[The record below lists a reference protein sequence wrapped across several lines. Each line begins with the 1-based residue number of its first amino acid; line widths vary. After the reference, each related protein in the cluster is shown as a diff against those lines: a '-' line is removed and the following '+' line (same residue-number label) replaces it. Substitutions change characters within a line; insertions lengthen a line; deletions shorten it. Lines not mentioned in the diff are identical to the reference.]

1 MGENITR
8 IETLRVTRNI
18 IIDNGLLA
26 GDEIARYF
34 GNAKTKTIPLKKKD
48 GGRHTMYDILVMAG
62 VYRTTEAARR
72 AWTKTNDVI
81 PGGLNTYNKFT
92 KNKVI
97 EITIYMPTITLN

>member
-1 MGENITR
+1 MGENIAR
-8 IETLRVTRNI
+8 VETVRVSRNI
-18 IIDNGLLA
+18 IIDNGMLN

-48 GGRHTMYDILVMAG
+48 GGKHSMYDVLVMAG
-62 VYRTTEAARR
+62 VYRTIDSARR
-72 AWTKTNDVI
+72 AWTKTNEVI

-97 EITIYMPTITLN
+97 EITIYMPTITLK